1 MLAMNPSQSKAGL
14 IGAVAI
20 SLAAIGSATYLA
32 SSGDLA
38 GSSVLSLLILILGV
52 SGAATVSHVTGQV
65 VQATNGHTTT
75 TTATTTPPA
84 VPVARL
90 ETGTV
95 QAPPVSLTV
104 TQGPTVPAPAPP
116 AAGQA
121 AGPAPASGPA
131 VTTPMPATPA
141 PGMANP
147 PAGT

>member
-14 IGAVAI
+14 VAAAAI

-75 TTATTTPPA
+75 TTATTTAPGPA
-84 VPVARL
+84 AGRADPA
-90 ETGTV
+90 
-95 QAPPVSLTV
+95 APTTTPVSLTV

-116 AAGQA
+116 AAGA
-121 AGPAPASGPA
+121 AVGPVPASGSAAATFSPA
-131 VTTPMPATPA
+131 VPA

-147 PAGT
+147 PTAG